1 MTTKPAASAT
11 CVGALLGFVACVALE
26 AWLLMLVVG
35 AVAGLTSVPTIGYGT
50 AVLLTLGLSMVV
62 SYVRRLSRSTK

>member
-1 MTTKPAASAT
+1 MTTKPPSGAA
-11 CVGALLGFVACVALE
+11 CVGALLGFVAGVALE

-50 AVLLTLGLSMVV
+50 AVLLTLGLSMVAA
-62 SYVRRLSRSTK
+62 YARRLFRSMK